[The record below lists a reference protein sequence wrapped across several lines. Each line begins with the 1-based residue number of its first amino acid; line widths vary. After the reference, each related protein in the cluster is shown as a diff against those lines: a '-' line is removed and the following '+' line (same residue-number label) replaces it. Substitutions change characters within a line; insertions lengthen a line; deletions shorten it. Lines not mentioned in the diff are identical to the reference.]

1 MIIKNYTE
9 EAQKFFENKKDN
21 FLPIQKEVISRLE
34 NIDSAS
40 KLSDPEVAKYIK
52 NKFVVK
58 IS

>member
-40 KLSDPEVAKYIK
+40 RLSDPEVAKYFK